1 MALVP
6 IVEAAHRLGISVDT
20 VRRRIQRG
28 ELKGE
33 KQAGAHGHI
42 WLIEL
47 EDEPG
52 HSRGSADRLAG
63 AAQGNQACTA
73 GCQAEINRLE
83 DTIAILRER
92 FAVQDA
98 ELEARRREVQELHV
112 LLQTAQALP
121 APRESRPWW
130 RRLFGR
136 G

>member
-1 MALVP
+1 MP
-6 IVEAAHRLGISVDT
+6 
-20 VRRRIQRG
+20 
-28 ELKGE
+28 
-33 KQAGAHGHI
+33 
-42 WLIEL
+42 
-47 EDEPG
+47 
-52 HSRGSADRLAG
+52 
-63 AAQGNQACTA
+63 
-73 GCQAEINRLE
+73 
-83 DTIAILRER
+83 RER